1 MGMREEKKQFETE
14 REAQDYADRMKSSAL
29 PGYSEVYV
37 TGPYNI
43 CGVWMVEYKE
53 YYG

>member
-1 MGMREEKKQFETE
+1 MAMREEKKQFETE
-14 REAQDYADRMKSSAL
+14 LEAKEYADRVKSMAV
-29 PGYSEVYV
+29 PGYSEIYV

-43 CGVWMVEYKE
+43 SGVWMVEYKE